1 MIKTFERL
9 CIVVAAALA
18 VGCTSTRISDSID
31 GVGKAAVRAR
41 TEHKYHVEKM
51 LRKGVSCDGA
61 LPEGNSCAS
70 LTEIDRLE
78 RMAPEIFDRA
88 GIPCSVVVETEREKG
103 SSVLGG
109 VWRLLCG
116 CTLCVLPSKRSEAY
130 VRTYRVRIAN
140 SSREKSFVIRRR
152 YETWTSSIGL
162 NYLMPFSRNART
174 AYCWDDETSVQRSGL
189 AEADGIASEL
199 RKIEIEQ
206 VDGKKRG
213 PRIGD

>member
-1 MIKTFERL
+1 MIKTFERI
-9 CIVVAAALA
+9 CMVVAAALA

-31 GVGKAAVRAR
+31 GVGKVAVRAR
-41 TEHKYHVEKM
+41 TEHKYHIEKM

-70 LTEIDRLE
+70 VTEIDCLE
-78 RMAPEIFDRA
+78 RMASEIFDRT
-88 GIPCSVVVETEREKG
+88 GIPCSVVVETEREEC
-103 SSVLGG
+103 SSVPGC

-116 CTLCVLPSKRSEAY
+116 CTFCALPSKRGETY

-140 SSREKSFVIRRR
+140 SSRESSFVIRRR

-162 NYLMPFSRNART
+162 NYLMPFSRNERT
-174 AYCWDDETSVQRSGL
+174 AYCWDDETSAHRSGL
-189 AEADGIASEL
+189 AEADGIASAL
-199 RKIEIEQ
+199 RAIERVE
-206 VDGKKRG
+206 GKKRG